1 MFKTIDNVLISRFNS
16 DTSCKFIE
24 NYEEYW
30 DELIR
35 ESDTKQPSQ
44 TFAPS
49 SIRCPRISWFR
60 LRGVPSEAS
69 SHSDKTLNF
78 SALVGTACHGIIQTN
93 LEHLLGDSWIDV
105 ESYMK
110 SKDLKYEYTCTKSD
124 HETLIEIKSPPIK
137 FAPDGILFYND
148 EYRLLEI
155 KTSEFS
161 SFDKLSAPKPHH
173 MDQVK
178 CYCTLLELDSAL
190 LLYQDRQYGSLK
202 CFEVRISQADRDEI
216 WKMFEDVM
224 LKVKQNI
231 APPKLPAGDSWC
243 NPSHCRYYNKCKEW

>member
-1 MFKTIDNVLISRFNS
+1 MAVEKYLEGLFVQKLGMEPTAGQRELFAKLGEFLTLPQDDFPILVVRGYAGTGKTTAISAFIKVL
-16 DTSCKFIE
+16 
-24 NYEEYW
+24 
-30 DELIR
+30 
-35 ESDTKQPSQ
+35 
-44 TFAPS
+44 
-49 SIRCPRISWFR
+49 
-60 LRGVPSEAS
+60 
-69 SHSDKTLNF
+69 
-78 SALVGTACHGIIQTN
+78 
-93 LEHLLGDSWIDV
+93 
-105 ESYMK
+105 
-110 SKDLKYEYTCTKSD
+110 KDLKYKYTCTKSD

-137 FAPDGILFYND
+137 FAPDGILFYNN

-178 CYCTLLELDSAL
+178 CYCTLLDLDSAL
-190 LLYQDRQYGSLK
+190 LLYQDRQYESLK

-216 WKMFEDVM
+216 WNMFEDVM

-231 APPKLPAGDSWC
+231 APPKLPAGDGWC